1 MVVVVVGWGCL
12 WLWLWLWPCVCVCV
26 CARARARVSVGK
38 RTDRAL
44 RVVELRVLQR
54 QQPLTAGVRAFARVR
69 ADVCARACVRANA
82 RVPHV
87 NTRARLGEGA
97 ALRHFGSLAANWARL
112 GVSARSCARAR
123 AVVRVHLLQA
133 PSQEEIEEDREKCVF
148 LS

>member
-1 MVVVVVGWGCL
+1 MSVAVAVVVT
-12 WLWLWLWPCVCVCV
+12 VCVCV
-26 CARARARVSVGK
+26 RARARARVGVRK

-44 RVVELRVLQR
+44 RVVELRMLQR

-69 ADVCARACVRANA
+69 ACVCACVLARASVQARACA
-82 RVPHV
+82 HV

-97 ALRHFGSLAANWARL
+97 ALRRFGSLAANWARL
-112 GVSARSCARAR
+112 GVSARFCARAR

-133 PSQEEIEEDREKCVF
+133 PSQEEMENDREKCVF